1 VLPPF
6 ILPSM
11 YLLRVTKSRDAG
23 IALASYLSHVVSQ
36 PESMPSLAKT
46 LQDSTSQSPRVMEL
60 GSGCGIVGLEIAHL
74 CPMSDVYLTDLP
86 EAMDILNHNI
96 IKAEFTSTGDRVTAA
111 VLDWNKPL
119 PDNVAKNRYD
129 LLIVSDCT
137 YNCDSIPALV
147 RTLAALIA
155 NSPAALIIV
164 SMKVRHDSEAI
175 FFDLMAGAGLVETD
189 SVTIGLPDRIRQET
203 QRPLGRIDVYVYGK
217 ATPDQHS

>member
-1 VLPPF
+1 
-6 ILPSM
+6 M
-11 YLLRVTKSRDAG
+11 YLLRFIKSRDAG
-23 IALASYLSHVVSQ
+23 IALATYLSHVVSQ

-46 LQDSTSQSPRVMEL
+46 LKDSTSPSPRVMEL

-96 IKAEFTSTGDRVTAA
+96 IRAKFSSTGDRVAAA
-111 VLDWNKPL
+111 VLDWDEPL
-119 PDNVAKNRYD
+119 PDNVAKNRYN

-147 RTLAALIA
+147 RTLTALIA
-155 NSPAALIIV
+155 NSPAALIVV

-175 FFDLMAGAGLVETD
+175 FFDLMAEGGLVETD
-189 SVTIGLPDRIRQET
+189 SVTIELPDRIRQET
-203 QRPLGRIDVYVYGK
+203 QRPLETVDVYVFGK
-217 ATPDQHS
+217 ATRDQHS